1 MTPIEI
7 IATIFAVIVIIKLV
21 VITVNP
27 NLWMK
32 LAGAMLK
39 SQVLTTL
46 IYAVLAVIIGYY
58 VFTDLTVVQVAAVML
73 LTSTLIGVGIRPY
86 SKIILKLGEEMIGT
100 GVSKAWLAMLI
111 WGVLAVWVLYSVF
124 TKTGF

>member
-7 IATIFAVIVIIKLV
+7 IATIFAVVVIIKLV

-32 LAGAMLK
+32 VAGGMLK

-58 VFTDLTVVQVAAVML
+58 VFTDLTVDQVAAAML
-73 LTSTLIGVGIRPY
+73 LTSMLIGVGLGPY

-111 WGVLAVWVLYSVF
+111 WGVLAIWVLYSVL
-124 TKTGF
+124 TKAGF